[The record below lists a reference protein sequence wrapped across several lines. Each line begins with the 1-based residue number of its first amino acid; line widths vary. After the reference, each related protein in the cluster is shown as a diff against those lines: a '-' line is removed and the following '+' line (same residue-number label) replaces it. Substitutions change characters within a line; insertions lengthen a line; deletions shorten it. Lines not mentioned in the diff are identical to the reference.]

1 MNSNKIAATD
11 QTLEGLC
18 FGPPNQKKNMLYG
31 ISAFFCSTLS
41 FSFLRMVVRSRA
53 QVEGV
58 AASLKKTQVQGQ
70 SSPERRL
77 SEEQK
82 ERLKKQVS
90 IWAEG
95 TRKDVTDEG

>member
-1 MNSNKIAATD
+1 MRQQTISVLDYVSGSPNKKEYVIWD
-11 QTLEGLC
+11 FGILLFNLILFILGLR
-18 FGPPNQKKNMLYG
+18 
-31 ISAFFCSTLS
+31 
-41 FSFLRMVVRSRA
+41 LR
-53 QVEGV
+53 GF

-90 IWAEG
+90 IWAER

>member
-1 MNSNKIAATD
+1 MTRNQIAATD
-11 QTLEGLC
+11 HFCDGLC
-18 FGPPNQKKNMLYG
+18 FGSPNKKEYVIWDFG
-31 ISAFFCSTLS
+31 ILLFNLILFILG
-41 FSFLRMVVRSRA
+41 LRLR
-53 QVEGV
+53 GF

-82 ERLKKQVS
+82 EQLKKQVS

-95 TRKDVTDEG
+95 PAKI

>member
-1 MNSNKIAATD
+1 MA
-11 QTLEGLC
+11 
-18 FGPPNQKKNMLYG
+18 
-31 ISAFFCSTLS
+31 
-41 FSFLRMVVRSRA
+41 VRSRA

-77 SEEQK
+77 SEDQK

-95 TRKDVTDEG
+95 TCKDETDEG

>member
-1 MNSNKIAATD
+1 
-11 QTLEGLC
+11 
-18 FGPPNQKKNMLYG
+18 
-31 ISAFFCSTLS
+31 
-41 FSFLRMVVRSRA
+41 MVNRRRA

-77 SEEQK
+77 SDDQK

-95 TRKDVTDEG
+95 PAKM

>member
-1 MNSNKIAATD
+1 
-11 QTLEGLC
+11 
-18 FGPPNQKKNMLYG
+18 
-31 ISAFFCSTLS
+31 
-41 FSFLRMVVRSRA
+41 MVVRSRA

-95 TRKDVTDEG
+95 TRKDVTC

>member
-1 MNSNKIAATD
+1 MA
-11 QTLEGLC
+11 
-18 FGPPNQKKNMLYG
+18 
-31 ISAFFCSTLS
+31 
-41 FSFLRMVVRSRA
+41 VRSRA

-82 ERLKKQVS
+82 EQLEKQVS

-95 TRKDVTDEG
+95 TRKYVTDEG

>member
-1 MNSNKIAATD
+1 MFRVANEIPGSGSGSGTRWA
-11 QTLEGLC
+11 L
-18 FGPPNQKKNMLYG
+18 
-31 ISAFFCSTLS
+31 
-41 FSFLRMVVRSRA
+41 VRRRA

-90 IWAEG
+90 IWAER
-95 TRKDVTDEG
+95 TRKDD